1 MKRIIPVLMLSTLL
15 VSASVIPCAWAD
27 GHANPRWGHSDD
39 HGGHAGHWDYG
50 WLWVV
55 GIALLIYN
63 VTRPAHIPQ
72 PPTVMIQALPTAP
85 SPATAFWYFCPSSGS
100 YYPYVQTCPDGW
112 LTVLATTPSSD

>member
-50 WLWVV
+50 WHGGHVGWLWVV
-55 GIALLIYN
+55 GSALLIYTA
-63 VTRPAHIPQ
+63 TRPTPVPQ
-72 PPTVMIQALPTAP
+72 PPTVMIQAPPDRTVACHSLLVFLP
-85 SPATAFWYFCPSSGS
+85 
-100 YYPYVQTCPDGW
+100 
-112 LTVLATTPSSD
+112 